1 MGCGRVGAM
10 LADELDAQGHSVA
23 IIDLRSDAFR
33 RLGPD
38 FSGQRIHGN
47 GFDRGILMKS
57 HIQDAYA
64 FAAVSNGDNSNIIAT
79 RTVSELFGVEH
90 VVARIADP
98 ERAELYE
105 RLGIPTVASTRRT
118 AVAILKRVVPPNADV
133 VWTGPIGA
141 VALVAVRP
149 SRHWYGIPLAEVEK
163 ATGARVTFVSRL
175 SRVLVARS
183 SMVVQESD
191 ELYLGATEAEVM
203 SVRDT
208 LTRAPQWTTAEP
220 QEADQR

>member
-23 IIDLRSDAFR
+23 IIDLQTSAFQ
-33 RLGPD
+33 RLGTD
-38 FSGQRIHGN
+38 FSGQRVYGN
-47 GFDRGILMKS
+47 GFDRGTLKKA

-79 RTVSELFGVEH
+79 RTVSEAFGIQR

-118 AVAILKRVVPPNADV
+118 AMAVLQRMVPPNAEV
-133 VWTGPIGA
+133 VWTGPTGA

-149 SRHWYGIPLAEVEK
+149 THHWYGVPMHAVES
-163 ATGARVTFVSRL
+163 ATAGRVVFVSRL
-175 SRVLVARS
+175 SKVLIAQS
-183 SMVVQESD
+183 HMVVQEHDQLFIGVDGSTP
-191 ELYLGATEAEVM
+191 AQ
-203 SVRDT
+203 VRDT
-208 LTRAPQWTTAEP
+208 LTSPPSAAFAKGGIQK
-220 QEADQR
+220 